1 LKAISGGLKKKE
13 QNKQSKVHTIVK
25 EEASISSVQK
35 HHCTKLHAT
44 LQSKSQRE
52 LNTCILYDS

>member
-1 LKAISGGLKKKE
+1 MIPFESHLRWPEKE
-13 QNKQSKVHTIVK
+13 GTIKVHTIVK
-25 EEASISSVQK
+25 EQASVSSAQK